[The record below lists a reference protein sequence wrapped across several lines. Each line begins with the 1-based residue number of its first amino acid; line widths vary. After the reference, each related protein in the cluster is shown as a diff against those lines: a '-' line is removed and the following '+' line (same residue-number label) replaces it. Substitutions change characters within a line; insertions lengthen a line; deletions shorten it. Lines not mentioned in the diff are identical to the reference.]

1 MLSLRKYKKDLFKE
15 VGTEMGN
22 PEEVVFC
29 LGKKN
34 ELIYAALGLV
44 VGDGLSSSRVWAVC

>member
-1 MLSLRKYKKDLFKE
+1 MLSLREYKKNLFKE
-15 VGTEMGN
+15 VRREMGN

-34 ELIYAALGLV
+34 ELIYAVLRLV
-44 VGDGLSSSRVWAVC
+44 VRGGLSSSRVC